1 MYAVPYITV
10 VAALGVMAVF
20 YEYAPDSSTR
30 RKLTLCCYILLLF
43 FFGFRG
49 FVADDWQI
57 YYAEFQK
64 CSVDSLSFNIVNT
77 AEQWDF
83 EPGFTL
89 FMFLSKSLFN
99 NYFFFQFLC
108 TIVNLVLLHRFFKDK
123 VSNHPF
129 ALVLFICFGGYV
141 MMTNLLRN
149 SIAILIFANALP
161 LIQQR
166 KVIPYFLL
174 CTLAVTF
181 HSSSFTYFP
190 VYFLFRY
197 KYSRWFFLALFLAG
211 NLFFLLHVKVFIPI
225 TSMILGDESGMLQD
239 AVTDYTTGEMGEA
252 TRLSIGY
259 LERLFT
265 GLLIF
270 GYYNRLEQVRAD
282 SRLYVNCFMAYFCM
296 VFFLSEFEI
305 MSQRMANLFIMSYWI
320 LWGDLIKSFVYK
332 NNKHLFVAFISVY
345 CTLKLVGMTNLVTSD
360 YDNILFGSKSY
371 QERQLIH
378 RRTPKVM

>member
-1 MYAVPYITV
+1 MYAVPYIAV
-10 VAALGVMAVF
+10 IAALGVIAVF
-20 YEYAPDSSTR
+20 YEYTPSHPTR
-30 RKLTLCCYILLLF
+30 RKLTLCCYTLLLL

-57 YYAEFQK
+57 YYVEFQK
-64 CSVDSLSFNIVNT
+64 CSVNSLSFNIINT
-77 AEQWDF
+77 AERWDF

-108 TIVNLVLLHRFFKDK
+108 TVINLVLLHHFFKDK
-123 VSNHPF
+123 VSNPPF
-129 ALVLFICFGGYV
+129 ALVLFICFGGYG
-141 MMTNLLRN
+141 MMTNMLRN

-161 LIQQR
+161 YIEQR
-166 KVIPYFLL
+166 KAVQYFLS

-190 VYFLFRY
+190 LYFLFRY
-197 KYSRWFFLALFLAG
+197 KYNRWFFFTLFLTG
-211 NLFFLLHVKVFIPI
+211 NAFFLLHIKVFIPI
-225 TSMILGDESGMLQD
+225 TSMIFGDESGMLQD
-239 AVTDYTTGEMGEA
+239 TITDYTTGEMSEA

-282 SRLYVNCFMAYFCM
+282 CRLYVNCFIAYFCM
-296 VFFLSEFEI
+296 IFFLSEFEI
-305 MSQRMANLFIMSYWI
+305 MSLRMANLFMMSYWI
-320 LWGDLIKSFVYK
+320 LWGDLIKSFVHK
-332 NNKHLFVAFISVY
+332 NNKHLFVVFISVY
-345 CTLKLVGMTNLVTSD
+345 STLKLVGMTNLVTSN
-360 YDNILFGSKSY
+360 YDNILFGAKSY

-378 RRTPKVM
+378 NRTPKAK

>member
-10 VAALGVMAVF
+10 VAALGVIAAF
-20 YEYAPDSSTR
+20 YEYMPDRSTR
-30 RKLTLCCYILLLF
+30 HKLTLCCYILLLF

-57 YYAEFQK
+57 YYTEFQK
-64 CSVDSLSFNIVNT
+64 CSADSLSFNIVNT

-161 LIQQR
+161 FILQR
-166 KVIPYFLL
+166 KTVPYFLL

-197 KYSRWFFLALFLAG
+197 KYNRWLFLALFLAG

-225 TSMILGDESGMLQD
+225 TSTILGDESGMLQD
-239 AVTDYTTGEMGEA
+239 AITDYTTGEMSEA

-305 MSQRMANLFIMSYWI
+305 MSLRMANLFIMSYWI

-345 CTLKLVGMTNLVTSD
+345 CMFKLVGMTNLVTSD
-360 YDNILFGSKSY
+360 YDNILFRAKSY

-378 RRTPKVM
+378 RRTPKAM